1 MALSVL
7 RSSRRVSAVSLRL
20 ARSCRGT
27 AGYRDL
33 SRTEGVAGFPHVN
46 ARFKQ
51 DPPRQR
57 ELPTE
62 DNSCGKPSAS
72 HFDGSAWSEADVR
85 KAAVN
90 HAMLTWSGAAPM
102 ESLPI
107 IDRAEGVYVYD
118 STGKQYLDWTSNAV
132 CVNLGHTMPDSV
144 KNAML
149 EQMETLPFIY
159 GGMGVAPVRAKLAS
173 LLAELAPGD
182 LNGFLFPSSGGE
194 ANDCAIRL
202 ARLYTG
208 KTKIFNQY
216 RSYHGGSAG
225 PLAATGDFRRRFAA
239 DQATGFVKIFNPEP
253 HYFSWG
259 DTDEMACSQALACL
273 EEQIVA
279 EGPSTIAAIMLESIP
294 GSAGVLIPAVGYM
307 EGVRALCNK
316 YDILMIAD
324 EVMTGF
330 GRTGELFAFQHFD
343 GVIPDIFTS
352 AKGLTG
358 SWQPLSVVGMRQ
370 PIKDF
375 FWNTPTGWGSTF
387 QAHPVALACGYACLK
402 HMLDM
407 DLLGH
412 VKNVIQPT
420 MISELNR
427 LVAKYSHVRQA
438 RAAGAFGCLD
448 LEDPKTG
455 ERPMH
460 VGDPMPPAIADFKKA
475 FNNEGLIG
483 FVRPPQVHCAPPLII
498 SDAELRDG
506 FARLDR
512 ALGSLGA
519 ELK

>member
-1 MALSVL
+1 MALSAL
-7 RSSRRVSAVSLRL
+7 RSGCRASADALRL
-20 ARSCRGT
+20 APGRRGT
-27 AGYRDL
+27 ASYREL
-33 SRTEGVAGFPHVN
+33 SRTEGIAGFPHVN

-51 DPPRQR
+51 DPPRTFQA
-57 ELPTE
+57 PTE
-62 DNSCGKPSAS
+62 DNACGTPSKR
-72 HFDGSAWSEADVR
+72 HFDGSTWSETEVR
-85 KAAVN
+85 KAAVD
-90 HAMLTWSGAAPM
+90 HCMLTWSGAAPL
-102 ESLPI
+102 ESIPI
-107 IDRAEGVYVYD
+107 IEKAEGVYLYD
-118 STGKQYLDWTSNAV
+118 TTGKKYLDWTSEAV
-132 CVNLGHTMPDSV
+132 CVNLGHTVPEGVKKAMVDQLDTMPFV
-144 KNAML
+144 
-149 EQMETLPFIY
+149 Y
-159 GGMGVAPVRAKLAS
+159 GGIGFAPIRAKLAS

-216 RSYHGGSAG
+216 RSYHGGTVG
-225 PLAATGDFRRRFAA
+225 PLSATGDFRRKFGGEH
-239 DQATGFVKIFNPEP
+239 ATGFVKMFNPEP
-253 HYFSWG
+253 HFFRWG
-259 DTDEMACSQALACL
+259 NTDERACSQALACL

-279 EGPSTIAAIMLESIP
+279 EGPSTIAAIMLESVP

-330 GRTGELFAFQHFD
+330 GRCGELFAFQHFD

-358 SWQPLSVVGMRQ
+358 SWQPLSMVGMRQ

-375 FWNTPTGWGSTF
+375 FWNNPTGWGSTF

-402 HMLDM
+402 HFVETDI
-407 DLLGH
+407 LGH
-412 VKNVIQPT
+412 INKSIQPV

-427 LVAKYSHVRQA
+427 LVEKYDCVRQA
-438 RAAGAFGCLD
+438 RALGAFGCLD
-448 LEDPKTG
+448 LQDPKTG
-455 ERPMH
+455 ERPMQ
-460 VGDPMPPAIADFKKA
+460 VGEAMPPPIANFKKA
-475 FNNEGLIG
+475 FNEEGLIG
-483 FVRPPQVHCAPPLII
+483 FVRPPQLHCAPPLVITE
-498 SDAELRDG
+498 AELRDG

-512 ALGSLGA
+512 ALAVLEA